1 MYKPTQFGNQTFR
14 PENAV
19 RRARELLAQEQAG
32 MALKVCQDVIRNRR
46 NRIWTPTHEEIMLM
60 IVSLSVELKRSIKD
74 DLIHYR
80 GLAAAPNVNSLEKVI
95 EALVEKGEERAL
107 AAKQASESAATVLQ
121 AAAEADEEEGAAGLD
136 EQGLGDETPEAM
148 ILRTVSQE
156 ESKDRI
162 SREHL
167 TPWLRYLNE
176 CYRTSLEVCN
186 RQAKLETVFHK
197 TAIRAFTFCLEYTQK
212 QWFRNH
218 GVRLLRDHLT
228 QAMHSQNRQHQE
240 TRANML
246 LSNPEVFNVMVE
258 ARFKQLDV
266 AVKFDSWQHAYQAIE
281 DIHTLINYF
290 KRVPK
295 QSMMYDY
302 FKQLSNIFWESKN
315 WLFHSYSLM
324 KLFNLSKQK
333 AKQEPE
339 ERRVLASRVI
349 LAVLCIPFWNQ
360 EPPTCLSPFLQNL
373 EREKAAKMTEL
384 LGSNHPPNRMS
395 LMHDMLKK
403 DPKNLGV
410 MNCADKEIIELYN
423 IVESNVQPL
432 TMAEQ
437 LTPILAWMD
446 EKEMTEYIP
455 YVREVAAVSVIVQA
469 SKVYSTISLDSLR
482 EMCPV
487 DSFEKLEALLVA
499 VARSEA
505 NSVQMVIDHQ
515 ARAVH
520 FEDADISS
528 AIISS
533 ALPNLRK
540 EFANINRLLVERNE
554 TERKQ
559 QEQEIEQYRQVLPK
573 RVKEMQKM
581 ERQAVQRRKMIIEK
595 RKEREEQRQLERIKA
610 RQLQEREEKEKTRVK
625 EQEKVEKKRLE
636 REELDKQEREKKEQE
651 EFATRLVDQFKS
663 DMGGIKVKR
672 LQETITGTG
681 DAEASAQS
689 EASAVDKVRAEMQKM
704 MLEQKEK
711 EEAKRLEEWQKV
723 HWYERAMREM
733 EVPLIRE
740 AFKQRQAQLK
750 ADAEARVANQKAQA
764 RKDWEEAKEAKTR
777 LSRMQEQMEAFK
789 SKVFERRAELCEKYA
804 DKQMDLLREEGELMA
819 RTGRADAAATGV
831 LAKGEEEKKEEK
843 KVTIAEE
850 KKPASEEAPAE
861 EAPKP
866 KAGAWKP
873 KHKRDADDAAPAPT
887 PAPAEEAPAP
897 AASAPAETAGSAS
910 GDGAPKKQAWQPKH
924 KAGFKVQL

>member
-1 MYKPTQFGNQTFR
+1 MYKPTQFGGNQAFR

-19 RRARELLAQEQAG
+19 RRARELLSQDQAG

-46 NRIWTPTHEEIMLM
+46 NRIWTPIHEEIMLM
-60 IVSLSVELKRSIKD
+60 IVSLSVELKRSVKE

-95 EALVEKGEERAL
+95 EVLVEKGEERAL
-107 AAKQASESAATVLQ
+107 AAQKASESAADVLQ

-186 RQAKLETVFHK
+186 RQAKLEQVFHK

-228 QAMHSQNRQHQE
+228 QAMHSQNRQQQE
-240 TRANML
+240 HRSNML

-258 ARFKQLDV
+258 ARFKQLEV

-410 MNCADKEIIELYN
+410 MNCADKEIIDLYN

-437 LTPILAWMD
+437 LTPILEWMA

-469 SKVYSTISLDSLR
+469 SKVYSTISLDALR
-482 EMCPV
+482 DMCPV

-540 EFANINRLLVERNE
+540 EFANINRLLVQRNE
-554 TERKQ
+554 TERKS

-636 REELDKQEREKKEQE
+636 REELDKLERERKEQE
-651 EFATRLVDQFKS
+651 DFATRLVDQFKN

-681 DAEASAQS
+681 DAESTAVSA
-689 EASAVDKVRAEMQKM
+689 ESAVDKVRAEMQKM

-711 EEAKRLEEWQKV
+711 QETKRLEEWQKV
-723 HWYERAMREM
+723 HWYERAAREM
-733 EVPLIRE
+733 EVPMIRE

-764 RKDWEEAKEAKTR
+764 LKDWEEAKEAKAR
-777 LSRMQEQMEAFK
+777 LGRMQEQMDAFK
-789 SKVFERRAELCEKYA
+789 AQVFARREDQAADYAER
-804 DKQMDLLREEGELMA
+804 QMQQLREEGELMA
-819 RTGRADAAATGV
+819 RTGRTDSAAGGV
-831 LAKGEEEKKEEK
+831 MDQAEKGGKKEEK
-843 KVTIAEE
+843 AVSFVASKATAGAGSWRDAQEVPAAAEPAAEE
-850 KKPASEEAPAE
+850 APKATGGAWKPKHKAAAEAPAEEAPAE
-861 EAPKP
+861 EAPK
-866 KAGAWKP
+866 K
-873 KHKRDADDAAPAPT
+873 
-887 PAPAEEAPAP
+887 
-897 AASAPAETAGSAS
+897 
-910 GDGAPKKQAWQPKH
+910 AWQPKH
-924 KAGFKVQL
+924 KAAQ

>member
-1 MYKPTQFGNQTFR
+1 MYKMHQFGGAQTFR

-19 RRARELLAQEQAG
+19 RRAKELLAQDQPG

-60 IVSLSVELKRSIKD
+60 IVNLSVELKRSVKE

-80 GLAAAPNVNSLEKVI
+80 GLAAVPNVNSLEKVI
-95 EALVEKGEERAL
+95 ETLVEKGEERAL
-107 AAKQASESAATVLQ
+107 AAKEASEDAASVLQ
-121 AAAEADEEEGAAGLD
+121 AAAQADEEEGVAELD
-136 EQGLGDETPEAM
+136 EKGLGDETPEAM

-197 TAIRAFTFCLEYTQK
+197 TAIRAFNFCLEYTQK

-228 QAMHSQNRQHQE
+228 QAMHTQNRQQQE
-240 TRANML
+240 HRSNML

-258 ARFKQLDV
+258 ARFKQLEV

-302 FKQLSNIFWESKN
+302 FKQLANIFWESKN

-333 AKQEPE
+333 AKQDPE
-339 ERRVLASRVI
+339 ERRVLASKVI
-349 LAVLCIPFWNQ
+349 LAVLCIPFWNH

-410 MNCADKEIIELYN
+410 FNCADKEIIDLYN

-437 LTPILAWMD
+437 LSPILKWME
-446 EKEMTEYIP
+446 EKELAEYVP
-455 YVREVAAVSVIVQA
+455 YVREVAAVSVMVQS

-482 EMCPV
+482 DMCPV
-487 DSFEKLEALLVA
+487 DSFERLEALLVA

-540 EFANINRLLVERNE
+540 EFANINRMLVERNE
-554 TERKQ
+554 VERKQ
-559 QEQEIEQYRQVLPK
+559 QEQEIEQYRRVLPK
-573 RVKEMQKM
+573 RVKEMQKD

-636 REELDKQEREKKEQE
+636 REELDKKEQQKKEQE
-651 EFATRLVDQFKS
+651 EFASRLVDQFKN

-672 LQETITGTG
+672 LQETLSSSAAETAESA
-681 DAEASAQS
+681 DAQG
-689 EASAVDKVRAEMQKM
+689 AVDKVRAEMQRM

-711 EEAKRLEEWQKV
+711 EESKRLEEWQKV
-723 HWYERAMREM
+723 HWYERAARDM

-740 AFKQRQAQLK
+740 AFKKRQAQLK

-764 RKDWEEAKEAKTR
+764 RKDWEEAQEAKKR
-777 LSRMQEQMEAFK
+777 LSRMSDSMEAFK
-789 SKVFERRAELCEKYA
+789 NKIFEEREKWATMFA
-804 DKQMDLLREEGELMA
+804 DKRMAQLKEEGELMA
-819 RTGRADAAATGV
+819 RTGRTDIAATGV
-831 LAKGEEEKKEEK
+831 LSKGEEEK
-843 KVTIAEE
+843 
-850 KKPASEEAPAE
+850 PA
-861 EAPKP
+861 
-866 KAGAWKP
+866 
-873 KHKRDADDAAPAPT
+873 AAPAP
-887 PAPAEEAPAP
+887 APAP
-897 AASAPAETAGSAS
+897 AASTEAPAEDAPKKGAWKPRHQRTEADAAPAPAPAPAAEEPAAEAPAAEAS